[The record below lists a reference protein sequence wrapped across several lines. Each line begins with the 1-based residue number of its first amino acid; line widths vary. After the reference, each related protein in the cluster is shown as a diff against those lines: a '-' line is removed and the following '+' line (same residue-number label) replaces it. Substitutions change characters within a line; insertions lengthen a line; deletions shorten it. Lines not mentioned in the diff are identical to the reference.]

1 MAGMSDRPLDR
12 SLVDRSPVDLRSPV
26 DQYGRPITDLRVSV
40 TDRCSLRC
48 AFCMPA
54 ERDYEFLPRGEL
66 LTYEEIARLVR
77 LFASLGVRK
86 VRLTGGEPLLRRDL
100 PRLVEMLA
108 STRGVE
114 DLALTTNGL
123 LLARQAAGLR
133 AAGLGRVTVSVHSL
147 RPDTFARLTGGRG
160 ELADVLAGID
170 AAVAAGLTPVK
181 VNAVVVRGVND
192 DEVVDLARR
201 FRGPGTVLRFI
212 EYMDVGTVNGWMPGA
227 VVPAD
232 EILARVA
239 AELPL
244 APAGRASRH
253 DVASRWRYRD
263 GGGEVGV
270 IASVS
275 RPFCGDCS
283 RARLS
288 AEGRLFT
295 CLFGATGE
303 DLKTPLRAGEDDA
316 ALLGR
321 LERLWR
327 RRGDRYSEERAERLA
342 AGEAPAALPRVEMY
356 RIGG

>member
-1 MAGMSDRPLDR
+1 MAGMNGDPLTRAPLDR
-12 SLVDRSPVDLRSPV
+12 R
-26 DQYGRPITDLRVSV
+26 GRPLTDLRVSV

-48 AFCMPA
+48 AFCMPE
-54 ERDYEFLPRGEL
+54 EREYDFLPRGEL

-77 LFASLGVRK
+77 LFARLGVRK

-100 PRLVEMLA
+100 TRLIEMLA
-108 STRGVE
+108 PVPGVE

-123 LLARQAAGLR
+123 LLARQATALR

-147 RPDTFARLTGGRG
+147 RPETFARLTGGRG
-160 ELADVLAGID
+160 ELDLVLAGID

-192 DEVVDLARR
+192 DEVVALARR
-201 FRGPGTVLRFI
+201 FRGPSTVLRFI

-227 VVPAD
+227 VVPAA

-244 APAGRASRH
+244 LPAHRASRH
-253 DVASRWRYRD
+253 EVASRWRYRD
-263 GGGEVGV
+263 GGGELGI

-275 RPFCGDCS
+275 KPFCGDCS

-295 CLFGATGE
+295 CLFGAAGE
-303 DLKTPLRAGEDDA
+303 DLKAPLRAGEDDE
-316 ALLGR
+316 ALQSR
-321 LERLWR
+321 LAGLWR
-327 RRGDRYSEERAERLA
+327 GRADRYSEERAETLA
-342 AGEAPAALPRVEMY
+342 AGETPPPLPRVEMY

>member
-1 MAGMSDRPLDR
+1 MAGMTGDPLARTPLDR
-12 SLVDRSPVDLRSPV
+12 R
-26 DQYGRPITDLRVSV
+26 GRPLTDLRVSV

-48 AFCMPA
+48 AFCMPQ
-54 ERDYEFLPRGEL
+54 EREYDFLPRGEL

-77 LFASLGVRK
+77 LFARLGVRK

-100 PRLVEMLA
+100 TRLVEMLA
-108 STRGVE
+108 GIPGIE

-123 LLARQAAGLR
+123 LLARQATELR

-147 RPDTFARLTGGRG
+147 RPGTFARLTGGRG
-160 ELADVLAGID
+160 DLDAVLAGID

-192 DEVVDLARR
+192 DEVVALARR
-201 FRGPGTVLRFI
+201 FRGPSTMLRFI

-227 VVPAD
+227 VVPAA

-244 APAGRASRH
+244 VPAHRASRH
-253 DVASRWRYRD
+253 EVASRWRYQD
-263 GGGEVGV
+263 GGGELGL

-275 RPFCGDCS
+275 KPFCGDCS

-295 CLFGATGE
+295 CLFAATGE
-303 DLKTPLRAGEDDA
+303 DLKAPLRAGEDDE
-316 ALLGR
+316 ALLAR
-321 LERLWR
+321 LAGLWR
-327 RRGDRYSEERAERLA
+327 GRDDRYSEERAETLA
-342 AGEAPAALPRVEMY
+342 AGETPPPLPRVEMY

>member
-1 MAGMSDRPLDR
+1 MNAGMRVTSYGPLDR
-12 SLVDRSPVDLRSPV
+12 QPLDTL
-26 DQYGRPITDLRVSV
+26 GRPITDLRVSV

-48 AFCMPA
+48 AFCMPE
-54 ERDYEFLPRGEL
+54 EREYEFLPRAEL

-77 LFASLGVRK
+77 LFAGLGVRK

-108 STRGVE
+108 RTAGIE

-123 LLARQAAGLR
+123 LLARQAAALR

-147 RPDTFARLTGGRG
+147 RPETFARLTGGRG
-160 ELADVLAGID
+160 ELETVLAGID
-170 AAVAAGLTPVK
+170 AAVAVGLTPVK

-192 DEVVDLARR
+192 DEVVALARR
-201 FRGPGTVLRFI
+201 FRGPSTMLRFI

-227 VVPAD
+227 VVPAA
-232 EILARVA
+232 EILARVD

-244 APAGRASRH
+244 APAGRGSRH
-253 DVASRWRYRD
+253 DPATRWRYRD
-263 GGGEVGV
+263 GGGELGV

-295 CLFGATGE
+295 CLFAAAGE
-303 DLKTPLRAGEDDA
+303 DLKAPLRAGEDDRA
-316 ALLGR
+316 MLER
-321 LERLWR
+321 LDRLWR
-327 RRGDRYSEERAERLA
+327 RRGDRYSEQRAETLA
-342 AGEAPAALPRVEMY
+342 AGGTPPPLQRVEMY

>member
-1 MAGMSDRPLDR
+1 MDGGMSVTSEGPLDR
-12 SLVDRSPVDLRSPV
+12 QPLDRL
-26 DQYGRPITDLRVSV
+26 GRPLTDLRVSV

-48 AFCMPA
+48 AFCMPE
-54 ERDYEFLPRGEL
+54 EREYEFLPRAEL

-77 LFASLGVRK
+77 LFAGLGVRK

-108 STRGVE
+108 AVPGVE

-123 LLARQAAGLR
+123 LLSRQAAALR

-147 RPDTFARLTGGRG
+147 RPETFARLTGGRG
-160 ELADVLAGID
+160 ELDTVLAGID
-170 AAVAAGLTPVK
+170 AAVAAGLSPVK
-181 VNAVVVRGVND
+181 VNACVVRGVND
-192 DEVVDLARR
+192 DELVALARR
-201 FRGPGTVLRFI
+201 FRAPDTVLRFI

-227 VVPAD
+227 VVPAA
-232 EILARVA
+232 EIIARVA

-244 APAGRASRH
+244 VPAVRASRH
-253 DVASRWRYRD
+253 ETASRWRYRD
-263 GGGEVGV
+263 GGGELGV

-275 RPFCGDCS
+275 HPFCGDCS

-288 AEGRLFT
+288 ADGRLFT
-295 CLFGATGE
+295 CLFAATGE
-303 DLKTPLRAGEDDA
+303 DLKAPLRAGDDDG
-316 ALLGR
+316 ALLTR

-327 RRGDRYSEERAERLA
+327 RRGDRYSEERAERMA
-342 AGEAPAALPRVEMY
+342 AGEAPPALPRVEMY